1 MNIQI
6 EVDTL
11 QSIDS
16 SEIKENN
23 FVSLVKRIGFSL
35 LLIWS
40 ISVYL
45 SNVGTD
51 VVLAL
56 VYYRSGDFMGSMVT
70 LALVIF
76 PTIITS
82 LLSYTSILLC
92 SNPPFDGKITE
103 ETGLLRKPKQE
114 KDEKK
119 ESSRFYFIFGL
130 ICSIFLLGP
139 IWRQVS

>member
-16 SEIKENN
+16 SEIKEND
-23 FVSLVKRIGFSL
+23 FVSLVERIGFPL

-40 ISVYL
+40 IGVYL

-51 VVLAL
+51 EVLAL

-76 PTIITS
+76 STIITS
-82 LLSYTSILLC
+82 LLSNTSLFKSTI
-92 SNPPFDGKITE
+92 
-103 ETGLLRKPKQE
+103 R
-114 KDEKK
+114 
-119 ESSRFYFIFGL
+119 
-130 ICSIFLLGP
+130 
-139 IWRQVS
+139 W